1 MDPDKIRK
9 KSHNYMQYSGLGFQ
23 FAAMIA
29 LGIIVGKWLDSK
41 FEMTQPVFVL
51 ILTLVFFIG
60 FMYKLYIELI
70 KNK

>member
-1 MDPDKIRK
+1 
-9 KSHNYMQYSGLGFQ
+9 MQYSGLGFQ

-29 LGIIVGKWLDSK
+29 IGIFVGKWLDKK
-41 FEMTQPVFVL
+41 FEMTKPVFVL
-51 ILTLVFFIG
+51 VLTLVFFVG